1 MGNNEVIKKVP
12 HTAKNH
18 FTLNFYAA
26 VFRFLNYMHHIGEL
40 EKETDS
46 LGKFPFLEKYL
57 SEIMKMV
64 PEEMN
69 WEDGIKFIE
78 QELTAWEN
86 ASPIDLP
93 IIELS
98 KKNGFDYNSRI
109 ALMITGLGEEDSRFG
124 TVIAGLQQPLAHR
137 RASLETIEQIMAD
150 NDDTH
155 NISNLLLSSNVIE
168 VMNPDEP
175 RSEWVLRISP
185 FLWEVIKGNIPSD
198 PAPWCGYYPPS
209 DFPEFEYL
217 KFNADFRMK
226 LENVPKLFKD
236 GLADAFI
243 LRGMQGEPRLSVMG
257 SVARSMNL
265 GIIVISDV
273 SHMAA
278 GNWKILGPLC
288 IMMRAIPVI
297 ICDPGPGETIEV
309 PRIKGTFPGIIMG
322 TEGGIKGQ
330 GIERSVTLTIPPPDA
345 AYRRRCW
352 TDALSGFEIDKVDGV
367 DGLELIIERFHM
379 PGDLIRRV
387 SQIAKA
393 NAALS
398 GRTTLK
404 LDDVREAART
414 LNRQLLDTLALRLET
429 GGKWDDLVVGKG
441 VESSLKELEIR
452 CMNRDKLSENM
463 KSGYAN
469 NQGVRAI
476 FTGMSGTGKTM
487 AATILASGLGMDI
500 YRVDL
505 AAIVN
510 KYIGETEKNLHNVLA
525 RAQEL
530 DVILLFDEAD
540 ALLGSR
546 TEIKSANDRYANL
559 ETDYLL
565 QKLENYQGIVIMT
578 TNAPENVDKAFSRRM
593 DMVINFVAPQANE
606 RLKIWELHLNNKS
619 ETSKIPPI
627 ELENIAQR
635 CPMTGGQIRNAAIQA
650 TLYALDDGGIV
661 TIGHLVKAVESEYR
675 KAGSLCPL
683 KVYRKTEWKGIGSFF
698 DLMKMEQGKS

>member
-1 MGNNEVIKKVP
+1 MISKIP
-12 HTAKNH
+12 YTAKDH
-18 FTLNFYAA
+18 FILNFYAA
-26 VFRFLNYMHHIGEL
+26 VFRVFNYMHHTGEL
-40 EKETDS
+40 EEEKDS

-57 SEIMKMV
+57 SEIMKIV
-64 PEEMN
+64 PEDMN
-69 WEDGIKFIE
+69 WEDGIKFFE
-78 QELTAWEN
+78 KELTAWEN
-86 ASPIDLP
+86 ACPVHLP
-93 IIELS
+93 VVALS
-98 KKNGFDYNSRI
+98 KKNGFDHRSRM
-109 ALMITGLGEEDSRFG
+109 ALMITGLVEEDSRFG
-124 TVIAGLQQPLAHR
+124 SVIAGLQQPLAHR
-137 RASLETIEQIMAD
+137 RVCLETIEQIMAD
-150 NDDTH
+150 KDDTH
-155 NISNLLLSSNVIE
+155 NISNLLLSSNTIE

-185 FLWEVIKGNIPSD
+185 FLWDVIRGNIPSE
-198 PAPWCGYYPPS
+198 PAPWCRYHPPS
-209 DFPEFEYL
+209 DFPEFKDL
-217 KFNADFRMK
+217 KFNTDFRMK
-226 LENVPKLFKD
+226 LENVPSLFND

-257 SVARSMNL
+257 SIARSMNM

-278 GNWKILGPLC
+278 GTWKILAPLC

-297 ICDPGPGETIEV
+297 ICDPGPGETVEV
-309 PRIKGTFPGIIMG
+309 PEIKGTFPWIIMG

-352 TDALSGFEIDKVDGV
+352 IDAFSGFPIDKVDGV

-387 SQIAKA
+387 SEIAKA

-398 GRTTLK
+398 GRKTLK
-404 LDDVREAART
+404 PEDVREAAGT
-414 LNRQLLDTLALRLET
+414 LNRQLLDTLAFRLET
-429 GGKWDDLVVGKG
+429 GGSWDDLVVGKG
-441 VESSLKELEIR
+441 VESSLRELETR
-452 CMNRDKLSENM
+452 CRNRDKLSEHL
-463 KSGYAN
+463 KSGYVN

-487 AATILASGLGMDI
+487 AATILASSLGMDI

-510 KYIGETEKNLHNVLA
+510 KYIGETEKNLHRVLT

-546 TEIKSANDRYANL
+546 TEIRSANDRYANL

-565 QKLENYQGIVIMT
+565 QKLETYQGIVIMT

-593 DMVINFVAPQANE
+593 DMVVNFVAPQASE
-606 RLKIWELHLNNKS
+606 RLRIWELHLNNK
-619 ETSKIPPI
+619 KDNYNIPPE

-635 CPMTGGQIRNAAIQA
+635 CPMTGGQIRNAALQA
-650 TLYALDDGGIV
+650 ALYALDDGGIM

-675 KAGSLCPL
+675 KAGSSNPL
-683 KVYRKTEWKGIGSFF
+683 KENRKTDWKGMESFF
-698 DLMKMEQGKS
+698 DLMKMNPGKS